1 MNNMELELAV
11 DPVDWR
17 RANRASHS
25 ASDQS
30 TAPDQL
36 ERRMR
41 LSA

>member
-1 MNNMELELAV
+1 MANIERELAA
-11 DPVDWR
+11 DPVDGP
-17 RANRASHS
+17 RANRASDS